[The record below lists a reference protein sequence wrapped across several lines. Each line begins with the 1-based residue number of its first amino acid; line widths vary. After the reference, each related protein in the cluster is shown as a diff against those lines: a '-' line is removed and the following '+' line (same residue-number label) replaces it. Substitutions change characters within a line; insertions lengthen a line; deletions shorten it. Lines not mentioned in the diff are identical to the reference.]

1 MPSGVRGAPERR
13 QTRFQG
19 KVEGKAPAHPRKSP
33 KTRSLGHNLHRARQ
47 LSKHE
52 GFSIFPVWASVK
64 VTNPD
69 PPRVDTAGTV
79 VGVNPEKPEEVSVR
93 FDTDLVTEVVAVA
106 DLKQLG

>member
-1 MPSGVRGAPERR
+1 M
-13 QTRFQG
+13 
-19 KVEGKAPAHPRKSP
+19 
-33 KTRSLGHNLHRARQ
+33 
-47 LSKHE
+47 
-52 GFSIFPVWASVK
+52 FPVWASVK

-69 PPRVDTAGTV
+69 HPRVDTAGTV